1 MFLDTHLI
9 HSIIS
14 SSNTNQQVRAGPP
27 LNRNLRRVLSG
38 ENELEQWIPQRTFL
52 GLIGTGDPKVCV
64 ASSGNMVIEGAWLWD
79 LKDWIDRKWMAGYTH
94 MLPEIAARM
103 MKEMEEN
110 LVHDVARNTKSED
123 ALDVLKHASMRCG
136 GCGAKVGATVLSR
149 VMKRL
154 NVPTRDEVL
163 VGLDAPDDAAV
174 VSSFSKLSKA
184 HNQSIKHTGTRP
196 STTYGCRTHG

>member
-1 MFLDTHLI
+1 
-9 HSIIS
+9 
-14 SSNTNQQVRAGPP
+14 
-27 LNRNLRRVLSG
+27 
-38 ENELEQWIPQRTFL
+38 
-52 GLIGTGDPKVCV
+52 
-64 ASSGNMVIEGAWLWD
+64 MVIEGAWLWD

-174 VSSFSKLSKA
+174 VRPISKL
-184 HNQSIKHTGTRP
+184 N
-196 STTYGCRTHG
+196 